1 MPTELLIIGASG
13 HAKVVIEAVQA
24 DRSTCDIRVTDQD
37 VIKAGKKLLKIFSI
51 ELLDDWKNLPKQ
63 FHVAIG
69 DNNSRRALVELAT
82 EHDKEYV
89 TIVHPD
95 SSVSITASLGEGS
108 FVAARSVV
116 SAEVL
121 IGDGCIINHGAI
133 VDHDCRIG
141 SYSHIAPN
149 ATLGGGAVIGE
160 GCMVGAGATI
170 LPQITI
176 GQNSVI
182 GAGAVVTSDIPEN
195 QTVMGVPGKCIK

>member
-24 DRSTCDIRVTDQD
+24 ESSACDIRITDQD
-37 VIKAGKKLLKIFSI
+37 VLKTGKKLLKIFSI
-51 ELLDDWKNLPKQ
+51 EMLDNWERLPKQ

-69 DNNSRRALVELAT
+69 GNNFRRELVELAIQ
-82 EHDKEYV
+82 HDKEYV

-95 SSVSITASLGEGS
+95 SSVSVSASLGHGS
-108 FVAARSVV
+108 FIAARSVV
-116 SAEVL
+116 GAEVL
-121 IGDGCIINHGAI
+121 IGDGCIINHGSI

-141 SYSHIAPN
+141 AYSHIAPN
-149 ATLGGGAVIGE
+149 ATLGGGVTIGE
-160 GCMVGAGATI
+160 GCLVGAGAVI
-170 LPQITI
+170 LPQIKI

-195 QTVMGVPGKCIK
+195 QIVTGVPGRCIK